1 MPFLTCLQL
10 DSSPPPTHT
19 PQHHRKLCCL
29 EQTMPSTT
37 LTSTNTRCTGW
48 GRGAD
53 RSMAVAIP
61 TPWGSLL
68 LPPAPSVSG
77 SNLRFPP
84 ALKIVLPT
92 SPVPLVTSFRIEY
105 FVRSLESSRLGL
117 PPCPF
122 SSKSRGKEVR
132 KQASLVLSE
141 VPSQSHK
148 GMWRQGPGV
157 LASVR
162 PQHSHSTQREVW
174 GLGGGQGGAGAPC
187 TGILRGQQFLLYAP
201 PVQGHLGTG

>member
-1 MPFLTCLQL
+1 MAVPFLTCLQL
-10 DSSPPPTHT
+10 DSSPPPHTHT
-19 PQHHRKLCCL
+19 PTPQETLLPCADNAQHHAHFHKYKAHRVG
-29 EQTMPSTT
+29 Q
-37 LTSTNTRCTGW
+37 R
-48 GRGAD
+48 GR

-117 PPCPF
+117 PPRPF
-122 SSKSRGKEVR
+122 SSKSSGKEVR

-148 GMWRQGPGV
+148 GMWR
-157 LASVR
+157 
-162 PQHSHSTQREVW
+162 
-174 GLGGGQGGAGAPC
+174 
-187 TGILRGQQFLLYAP
+187 
-201 PVQGHLGTG
+201 